1 MALALAVASVAVTVT
16 LYGLLVSAL
25 LATRPEMAPVELLM
39 VRPLGSP
46 VAAKLKALLAE
57 SEEVSGRVTVA
68 PSWLLWLPGLVRLT
82 VLVLT
87 VQVKVT

>member
-1 MALALAVASVAVTVT
+1 
-16 LYGLLVSAL
+16 
-25 LATRPEMAPVELLM
+25 MAPVLLLM

-57 SEEVSGRVTVA
+57 SEEVSGRVTVV
-68 PSWLLWLPGLVRLT
+68 PSWLLWLPGLVKLT